1 MTDRELLDRSARGD
15 EAAFLLVYER
25 HRDAVFRFAFRMLGA
40 REPAE
45 DLTHDCFVAL
55 LERPRR
61 FDPGRASLRTYL
73 FGAVRNLVWKRLRD
87 EGHEAGGDV
96 PDGIDGGAADQ
107 LGIIIEGER
116 ARAVERAV
124 AELPPLQ
131 REALVLHEYE
141 ELPLADIAALSGVD
155 AGTVKGRLFRARETL
170 RRRLAPY
177 LQSDAQPVSRKVR
190 S

>member
-87 EGHEAGGDV
+87 GGREAGGDV

-116 ARAVERAV
+116 ALAVERAV

-177 LQSDAQPVSRKVR
+177 LQGDAQPVSRKVR